1 MAAAV
6 RIITVKTIILEL
18 RRRLVSQSV
27 CHAAVEIPCAVIFV
41 STGFC
46 FCIPHPCINFPL
58 PFCKFRLGRRIDAHG
73 KRRCSRQNR
82 HCLFHIFFL
91 PHSNQLNLFHY
102 NINILVLLKRRFP
115 LCSYSKVLSFGK
127 GVCKECR
134 GIIRNKNLS
143 NLNNRL
149 NILFST
155 LL

>member
-6 RIITVKTIILEL
+6 RIIAVKTIVLKL
-18 RRRLVSQSV
+18 RRCLVIQSV
-27 CHAAVEIPCAVIFV
+27 CHAAVEIPCAVIFIR
-41 STGFC
+41 TGLR

-58 PFCKFRLGRRIDAHG
+58 PFCKFCLGRRIDTYS
-73 KRRCSRQNR
+73 KRHCGCQNR
-82 HCLFHIFFL
+82 RCLFHIFFL

-115 LCSYSKVLSFGK
+115 LCSYPKVLSFGK